1 MESKAGFFFVAHL
14 FFFWRGQRLGFC
26 LKNELTFFWGEKV
39 GLTTSMVKSQ
49 DNIISNLTKTD
60 GVFFSG
66 IIQISPPE
74 MVGISHN
81 VN

>member
-1 MESKAGFFFVAHL
+1 MESKAGFSRGSSVFFLQRPKTWLL
-14 FFFWRGQRLGFC
+14 FKKWADI
-26 LKNELTFFWGEKV
+26 FWGEKV

-66 IIQISPPE
+66 IIQITPPK